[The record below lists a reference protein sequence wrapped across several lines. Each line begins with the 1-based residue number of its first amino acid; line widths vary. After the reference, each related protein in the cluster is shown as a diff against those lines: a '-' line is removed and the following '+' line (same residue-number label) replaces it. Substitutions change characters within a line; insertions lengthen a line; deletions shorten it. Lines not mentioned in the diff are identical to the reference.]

1 MWLFYVQHQFE
12 DTYWQSSDGWS
23 YADAALRGSSYLKLP
38 KVLQFFTGNIG
49 LHHVHHLSAKHPELQ
64 PAARARREP
73 DLPRRADALA
83 VGRPARRAAEA
94 LGRGAGPAG
103 DLRGGAR
110 AEPRLGRGLADRDDL
125 EFTYSL
131 IDRIF
136 RLSLGELADFSG
148 AKYDGDFSLTLEEAQ
163 RRKHEYVAE
172 QIGIGPGRRVLDLGC
187 GWGPLLDFVRAPR
200 RHRRRRDA
208 LVRAGGGLPAPRS
221 RRPPPRRAQ
230 VDAARPSAPSTPW
243 PASARSSTS
252 ARPRSTRAGRQDDVY
267 RDLFARIASVLPDGG
282 RFYLQTMVFG
292 RNMIPL
298 DEIDIDAPRD
308 SDAWYLALMGRQ
320 FPGSCLPFGQ
330 EQIVRSAEPHF
341 RLVSSASGR
350 LDYIETIRQWR
361 AAVRARRASGRRC
374 SSSGSLPRW
383 LTSADFRLAFTS
395 GVSANSVC
403 FERELLD
410 HYRLVF
416 EKAS

>member
-1 MWLFYVQHQFE
+1 M
-12 DTYWQSSDGWS
+12 
-23 YADAALRGSSYLKLP
+23 
-38 KVLQFFTGNIG
+38 
-49 LHHVHHLSAKHPELQ
+49 
-64 PAARARREP
+64 
-73 DLPRRADALA
+73 
-83 VGRPARRAAEA
+83 
-94 LGRGAGPAG
+94 
-103 DLRGGAR
+103 
-110 AEPRLGRGLADRDDL
+110 ADRDDL

-148 AKYDGDFSLTLEEAQ
+148 AKYDGDFSLSLEEAQ

-172 QIGIGPGRRVLDLGC
+172 QIGIGPRRRVLDLGC
-187 GWGPLLDFVRAPR
+187 GWGPLLDFIRTRGGSGVGVTMSSAQAAACR
-200 RHRRRRDA
+200 RHGLDVKLHDA
-208 LVRAGGGLPAPRS
+208 RKVAHHTFGPF
-221 RRPPPRRAQ
+221 
-230 VDAARPSAPSTPW
+230 DAV
-243 PASARSSTS
+243 ASLGAFEHFCS
-252 ARPRSTRAGRQDDVY
+252 PEDYRAGRQEETY
-267 RDLFARIASVLPDGG
+267 RGLFAQTANVLPDGG

-298 DEIDIDAPRD
+298 DRIDIHAPRG

-320 FPGSCLPFGQ
+320 FPGSWLPLGP
-330 EQIVRSAEPHF
+330 EQIALSAEPHF
-341 RLVSSASGR
+341 RLVSSTSGR

-361 AAVRARRASGRRC
+361 KRFAAPSFRKALLKLEL
-374 SSSGSLPRW
+374 LPRW

-416 EKAS
+416 EKTG